1 MGVALG
7 YFMKESGEKFAQT
20 EKNEKSQEVYVPY
33 EFLSQNADDLVG
45 GKYRRGSIQYIVSHL
60 SAGY

>member
-1 MGVALG
+1 
-7 YFMKESGEKFAQT
+7 MKESGEKFAQT